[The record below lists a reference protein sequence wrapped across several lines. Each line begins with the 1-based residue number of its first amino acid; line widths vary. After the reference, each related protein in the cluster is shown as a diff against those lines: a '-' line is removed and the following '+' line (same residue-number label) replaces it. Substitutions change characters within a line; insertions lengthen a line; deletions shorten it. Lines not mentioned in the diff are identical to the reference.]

1 MRPETKF
8 PGQLA
13 FAPADS
19 PKPAIVAVEVR
30 RSSKRKRTV
39 AAKLEGDTLIVYLPE
54 RMSRA
59 EEAEWIEKMRQRM
72 EARERRERLNSTGD
86 LEKRAG
92 ELNRRYFDGQLRWR
106 SLEYVTNQQS
116 RYGSCTIGD
125 ATIRL
130 SDVLADMPGWV
141 RDYVIIHE
149 LAHLLVPDH
158 SKAFWDLVSRYP
170 LSERARGFLIAK
182 GLES

>member
-1 MRPETKF
+1 MEI

-13 FAPADS
+13 FAPTEADR
-19 PKPAIVAVEVR
+19 PAIAAVEIR
-30 RSSKRKRTV
+30 RSSKRKRTI

-59 EEAEWIEKMRQRM
+59 EEAAWVEKMRKRM
-72 EARERRERLNSTGD
+72 EARERKERLNSSGD
-86 LEKRAG
+86 LEIRAA

-106 SLEYVTNQQS
+106 SVEYVTNQSS

-130 SDVLADMPGWV
+130 SHVLAEMPVWV
-141 RDYVIIHE
+141 RDYVIVHE

-158 SKAFWDLVSRYP
+158 SKRFWDLVARYP